1 MAERIQKI
9 LANAGL
15 GSRREIERMMEA
27 GRVKINGKL
36 AKLGDKIE
44 ENDKVTIDGR
54 KVNTQMTGESKRR
67 VIIYHKKEGEVCTRS
82 DPDNRPTI
90 FENLPKIKGERWIAI
105 GRLDINTSGLLLLT
119 TDGEFANK
127 LMHPS
132 FQVPREYAVR
142 VRGEVTEAQI
152 AALKEGVL
160 LDDGMARFNDIV
172 YSGGE
177 NQNQWYHVVLL
188 EGRNREVRR
197 LWESQGLTVSRL
209 KRVRY
214 GTIVLTQKV
223 RQGKTVELNEKE
235 IASLEDMLNAH
246 EQGDLS
252 NEAISESTTSKKTAS
267 KNTESNN
274 KASKN
279 KASKDTVSKNTE
291 SKTTVKR
298 SAAKNLTD
306 KSKPKSK
313 AQSKDKQSITR
324 KKTK

>member
-9 LANAGL
+9 LANAGF
-15 GSRREIERMMEA
+15 GSRRELERMIEA

-44 ENDKVTIDGR
+44 EADKVTLDNR
-54 KVNTQMTGESKRR
+54 KVNTQMVGESKRR

-82 DPDNRPTI
+82 DPENRPTI
-90 FENLPKIKGERWIAI
+90 FENLPILKGERWIAI

-142 VRGEVTEAQI
+142 VRGEVTKEQI
-152 AALKEGVL
+152 AALTEGVL

-172 YSGGE
+172 HSGGE

-214 GTIVLTQKV
+214 GTIVLTQRV

-235 IASLEDMLNAH
+235 ITSLEEMLN
-246 EQGDLS
+246 ENGNVDLGAKVITDEKS
-252 NEAISESTTSKKTAS
+252 VKKTIEKKPLTKTKS
-267 KNTESNN
+267 IEIKT
-274 KASKN
+274 KPRTIK
-279 KASKDTVSKNTE
+279 
-291 SKTTVKR
+291 KTTKI
-298 SAAKNLTD
+298 KPKD
-306 KSKPKSK
+306 KSSK
-313 AQSKDKQSITR
+313 
-324 KKTK
+324 

>member
-9 LANAGL
+9 LANAGF
-15 GSRREIERMMEA
+15 GSRRELERMIEA

-44 ENDKVTIDGR
+44 EADKVTLDNR
-54 KVNTQMTGESKRR
+54 KVNTQMVGESKRR

-82 DPDNRPTI
+82 DPENRPTI
-90 FENLPKIKGERWIAI
+90 FENLPILKGERWIAI

-142 VRGEVTEAQI
+142 VRGEVTKEQI
-152 AALKEGVL
+152 AALTEGVL

-177 NQNQWYHVVLL
+177 NQNHWYHVVLL

-214 GTIVLTQKV
+214 GTIVLTQRV

-235 IASLEDMLNAH
+235 ITSLEEMLN
-246 EQGDLS
+246 ENGNVDLDAKVITDEKS
-252 NEAISESTTSKKTAS
+252 VKKT
-267 KNTESNN
+267 TEKKPLTQTKSIEI
-274 KASKN
+274 KTKPRTI
-279 KASKDTVSKNTE
+279 K
-291 SKTTVKR
+291 KTTKI
-298 SAAKNLTD
+298 KPND
-306 KSKPKSK
+306 KSSK
-313 AQSKDKQSITR
+313 
-324 KKTK
+324 